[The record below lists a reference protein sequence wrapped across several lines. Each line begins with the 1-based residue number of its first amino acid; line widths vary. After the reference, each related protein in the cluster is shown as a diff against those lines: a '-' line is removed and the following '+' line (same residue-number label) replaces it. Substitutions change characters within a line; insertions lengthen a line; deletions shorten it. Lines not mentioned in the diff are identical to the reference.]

1 MQPSDHLSLAGQAR
15 PTAGGWHVACPECAE
30 TWQLSGGERV
40 VVRAVRA
47 ADAER
52 ERAFVQALSRES
64 RYYRFL
70 TGGRV
75 SDEVIDLFIESDA
88 GLALVVTAEVD
99 GLPMIVANG
108 NYVVTR
114 GEDGEV
120 GEFAVAVADDWQ
132 GKGIGRRLIQ
142 RLRDAAVG
150 AGLHRL
156 RGDVLS
162 ENRRML
168 ALMREFGFSTRRNP
182 EDSLLYEVNL
192 VLGGLAGNRAQPVAA
207 RLSAA

>member
-1 MQPSDHLSLAGQAR
+1 MQPIHHLSLAGQAR
-15 PTAGGWHVACPECAE
+15 PSVSGPHTACPECAE
-30 TWQLSGGERV
+30 TWLLSGGERV

-47 ADAER
+47 GDAER

-75 SDEVIDLFIESDA
+75 SDEVIDLFLENEA

-99 GLPMIVANG
+99 GVPVIVANG
-108 NYVVTR
+108 NYVVT
-114 GEDGEV
+114 GDAV

-142 RLRDAAVG
+142 RLRDAAIG
-150 AGLHRL
+150 AGLRLL

-168 ALMREFGFSTRRNP
+168 ALMREFGFSARRNP
-182 EDSLLYEVNL
+182 EDVLLYEVR
-192 VLGGLAGNRAQPVAA
+192 LALSGQAVGEQRAAVA
-207 RLSAA
+207 

>member
-1 MQPSDHLSLAGQAR
+1 MQPIHHLSLASQAL
-15 PTAGGWHVACPECAE
+15 PSVTGSHAACPECAE
-30 TWQLSGGERV
+30 TWLLSGGERV

-47 ADAER
+47 GDAER

-75 SDEVIDLFIESDA
+75 SDAVIDLFLENEA

-99 GLPMIVANG
+99 GLPVIVANG
-108 NYVVTR
+108 NYVVT
-114 GEDGEV
+114 GEEV

-142 RLRDAAVG
+142 RLRDAAIG
-150 AGLHRL
+150 AGLRLL

-168 ALMREFGFSTRRNP
+168 ALMREFGFSARRNP
-182 EDSLLYEVNL
+182 EDSLLYEVR
-192 VLGGLAGNRAQPVAA
+192 LALSGQAVGEPRVMAA
-207 RLSAA
+207 

>member
-1 MQPSDHLSLAGQAR
+1 M
-15 PTAGGWHVACPECAE
+15 
-30 TWQLSGGERV
+30 

-47 ADAER
+47 GDAER

-75 SDEVIDLFIESDA
+75 SDEVIDLFLENEA

-99 GLPMIVANG
+99 GVPVIVANG
-108 NYVVTR
+108 NYVVT
-114 GEDGEV
+114 GDAV

-142 RLRDAAVG
+142 RLRDAAIG
-150 AGLHRL
+150 AGLRLL

-168 ALMREFGFSTRRNP
+168 ALMREFGFSARRNP
-182 EDSLLYEVNL
+182 EDVLLYEVR
-192 VLGGLAGNRAQPVAA
+192 LALSGQAVGEQRAAVA
-207 RLSAA
+207 

>member
-1 MQPSDHLSLAGQAR
+1 MRPSNPPSLAGQSR
-15 PTAGGWHVACPECAE
+15 LTGGGWHAGCPECAE
-30 TWQLSGGERV
+30 TWKLSGGERV

-75 SDEVIDLFIESDA
+75 SDEVIDLFIESNA
-88 GLALVVTAEVD
+88 GLALVVTAQVN
-99 GLPMIVANG
+99 GLPVIVANG
-108 NYVVTR
+108 NYVVTP

-150 AGLHRL
+150 AGLHLL

-182 EDSLLYEVNL
+182 EDSLLYEVKL
-192 VLGGLAGNRAQPVAA
+192 VLGELAGNSARQAVA

>member
-1 MQPSDHLSLAGQAR
+1 M
-15 PTAGGWHVACPECAE
+15 
-30 TWQLSGGERV
+30 
-40 VVRAVRA
+40 
-47 ADAER
+47 
-52 ERAFVQALSRES
+52 
-64 RYYRFL
+64 
-70 TGGRV
+70 
-75 SDEVIDLFIESDA
+75 SDEVIDLFIESNA
-88 GLALVVTAEVD
+88 GLALVVTAEVQ

-114 GEDGEV
+114 GEEGDV

-142 RLRDAAVG
+142 RLRDAALG
-150 AGLHRL
+150 AGLHLL

-182 EDSLLYEVNL
+182 EDSLLYEVKL
-192 VLGGLAGNRAQPVAA
+192 VLGELAGNSAPQGVA
-207 RLSAA
+207 RLPAA